1 MLTIRLARHGAKKKP
16 VYHITVA
23 EKSAP
28 RDGRFIERVGFYN
41 PLARGQSPELRVD
54 LARLDH
60 WLGVGAQPTERVRQ
74 LIGKWRKQAAADRE
88 PLDAERKDGDE
99 PAASTATAGET
110 ADATEPA

>member
-41 PLARGQSPELRVD
+41 PVAQGQSPELRVD

-60 WLGVGAQPTERVRQ
+60 WLGVGAQPTERVRA
-74 LIGKWRKQAAADRE
+74 LVAKWRRDATAPQAPYDAKSKGDAETDAAA
-88 PLDAERKDGDE
+88 AGDT
-99 PAASTATAGET
+99 ASAS
-110 ADATEPA
+110 

>member
-41 PLARGQSPELRVD
+41 PVARGQSPELRVD

-74 LIGKWRKQAAADRE
+74 LVGKWRKDAAADQE
-88 PLDAERKDGDE
+88 PLE
-99 PAASTATAGET
+99 AAPKGGGGTAGEKAGES
-110 ADATEPA
+110 ADAT